1 MAAITAKMVNELR
14 SMTGAGMMDCKKALV
29 ETEGNFDEAIKV
41 LREKGLSKADKKAG
55 RIASEGVVDILSEN
69 GVTAMIE
76 VNAET
81 DFVAKN
87 ATFKE
92 FVRNILKVIVEN
104 RPADVE
110 ALKALRYDADF
121 ETVEAK
127 LKDMIF
133 TIGENMNIR
142 RFVIVDG
149 ITSTYIHG
157 GGIAGVIVKFDTDCE
172 TAQKP
177 EFAEYAKNICL
188 QIAAGTPP
196 TYVTVADVPESAI
209 NEEREIL
216 VAQLKNDEKNA
227 NKPDNII
234 EKMVMGRVGKYYEE
248 NCLLQQAFVKENKIS
263 VEKHIAE
270 VAKQLGGTIAV
281 KAYTRFEKGEGGA
294 LVLRLSRDG
303 EQCALSL
310 LRGAPSVVPVPW
322 RPDKRFAGFWTAQ
335 NGLPALSLRSSADPD
350 TLEGTFRLEGKEL
363 RFEGFCTGFP
373 FGRDIFREE

>member
-29 ETEGNFDEAIKV
+29 ETEGNFDEANKV

-55 RIASEGVVDILSEN
+55 RIAAEGVVDILSE
-69 GVTAMIE
+69 GCTTAMIE

-92 FVRNILKVIVEN
+92 FVRNILKVIVDN
-104 RPADVE
+104 RPADVD
-110 ALKALRYDADF
+110 ALKALRYDETF

-157 GGIAGVIVKFDTDCE
+157 GGIAVVIVKFDTDAE
-172 TAQKP
+172 TAGKP
-177 EFAEYAKNICL
+177 EFAEYAKNVCL

-196 TYVTVADVPESAI
+196 TYVNKEDVPDDVLA
-209 NEEREIL
+209 EEKEIL

-227 NKPDNII
+227 NKPDAILRKI
-234 EKMVMGRVGKYYEE
+234 VDGRIGTFYERACLNEQKY
-248 NCLLQQAFVKENKIS
+248 VKEDSITVGQYTAQVQK
-263 VEKHIAE
+263 E
-270 VAKQLGGTIAV
+270 LGASIKV
-281 KAYTRFEKGEGGA
+281 DSFVLYEKGEG
-294 LVLRLSRDG
+294 L
-303 EQCALSL
+303 E
-310 LRGAPSVVPVPW
+310 
-322 RPDKRFAGFWTAQ
+322 KREDNFAEEIAQ
-335 NGLPALSLRSSADPD
+335 L
-350 TLEGTFRLEGKEL
+350 TGKAQ
-363 RFEGFCTGFP
+363 
-373 FGRDIFREE
+373 